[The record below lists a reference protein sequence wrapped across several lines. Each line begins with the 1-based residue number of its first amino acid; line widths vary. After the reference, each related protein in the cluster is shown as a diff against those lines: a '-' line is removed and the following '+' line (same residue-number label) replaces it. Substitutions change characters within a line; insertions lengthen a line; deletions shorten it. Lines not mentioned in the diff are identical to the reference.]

1 MRDVLISAVNYA
13 LLGLIDVSFRALQP
27 LFMSTPVVLG
37 GLGLDPPIIG
47 TVMSFLGILN
57 GVFIVFFFARLT
69 DYFGVKRVYV
79 MGVSASVPCYLL
91 FPIINHLAR
100 NSIERSGGLGV
111 EVWVA
116 VGLQVATSVLVCMC
130 YGAHVSKDLDHLWI

>member
-1 MRDVLISAVNYA
+1 VNYA
-13 LLGLIDVSFRALQP
+13 FLGLIDVSFRALQP

-47 TVMSFLGILN
+47 TVMSFFGILN

-69 DYFGVKRVYV
+69 GYFGVKKVYV
-79 MGVSASVPCYLL
+79 MGMSASLPCFLL
-91 FPIINHLAR
+91 FPIINRLAR

-111 EVWVA
+111 EVWIA
-116 VGLQVATSVLVCMC
+116 VGLQVVMSVLVCMC
-130 YGAHVSKDLDHLWI
+130 YCAHVSKDLDHL